1 MVNLNRKRT
10 SKIIW
15 ETLLENVVSHPKAPW
30 VEQMNMLDA
39 LRATAK
45 SPTGSVSV
53 ATFWCLYA
61 VVQAFKPKRVAEV
74 GTYIGR
80 STLAMA
86 RGAGDSLRGLFTCD
100 MSFDTWKPPTAEE
113 QDAYAEKLLQRL
125 EYEEEAIGSG
135 IAPSDFTYDR
145 MKMQEFVD
153 RTRKTAAA
161 ARELRKKQ
169 PNAAATPRTRT
180 GNHKPSTKPKKE
192 GS

>member
-1 MVNLNRKRT
+1 MPIYEYYCADCNGVFEQLLPVKRA
-10 SKIIW
+10 S
-15 ETLLENVVSHPKAPW
+15 EPQPCP
-30 VEQMNMLDA
+30 QCDA
-39 LRATAK
+39 ESRRIM
-45 SPTGSVSV
+45 PTE
-53 ATFWCLYA
+53 F
-61 VVQAFKPKRVAEV
+61 QAFTVRDGAPRRIPDRGTYWHFEQEV
-74 GTYIGR
+74 GRPVTETVQLNEHPDLIYDKYGPE
-80 STLAMA
+80 
-86 RGAGDSLRGLFTCD
+86 
-100 MSFDTWKPPTAEE
+100 KPPTAEE

-169 PNAAATPRTRT
+169 PNVAATPRTRT
-180 GNHKPSTKPKKE
+180 GSHKSSAKAKKE